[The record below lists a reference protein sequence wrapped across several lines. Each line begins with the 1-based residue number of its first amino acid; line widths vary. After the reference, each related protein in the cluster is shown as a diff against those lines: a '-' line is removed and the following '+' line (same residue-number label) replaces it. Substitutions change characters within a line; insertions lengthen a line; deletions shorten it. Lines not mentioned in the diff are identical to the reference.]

1 MSLHTGVKGQFGL
14 GTGRARGKALR
25 VFILKMRF
33 SRIYRPKKGPLPL
46 PLVRAEQKEQPIDM
60 SWRPP
65 LHNGAGI
72 ERQFFE
78 GCFRFHAS
86 CCGCGN
92 FVTHITLL
100 AARYGFT
107 GGPTPPG
114 GPGAL
119 PSLRRALPPP
129 PAPQDQPEPELWR
142 GRGGGGEGNA
152 GGRAE
157 GGDGEDYAPEELEEL
172 FRAAAADDE

>member
-1 MSLHTGVKGQFGL
+1 
-14 GTGRARGKALR
+14 
-25 VFILKMRF
+25 MRF

-46 PLVRAEQKEQPIDM
+46 PLVRAEQKKQPSDM

-129 PAPQDQPEPELWR
+129 PAPQDQAEPELWR

-157 GGDGEDYAPEELEEL
+157 GGDGEGYEPEELEEL